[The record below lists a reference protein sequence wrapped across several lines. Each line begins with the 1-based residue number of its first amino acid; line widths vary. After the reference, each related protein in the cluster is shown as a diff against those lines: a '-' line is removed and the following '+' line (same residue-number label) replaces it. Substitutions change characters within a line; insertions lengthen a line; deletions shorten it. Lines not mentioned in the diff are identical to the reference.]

1 VTVNPIGATHAPL
14 ATAPASP
21 AVKSTSSPAKVTDT
35 VQLSTVGQ
43 AAILSP
49 QATMLEETDTHAQ
62 LLQSALSGD
71 PVARSLLAALAS
83 IPPPQVP

>member
-1 VTVNPIGATHAPL
+1 
-14 ATAPASP
+14 
-21 AVKSTSSPAKVTDT
+21 
-35 VQLSTVGQ
+35 
-43 AAILSP
+43 
-49 QATMLEETDTHAQ
+49 MLEETDTHAQ